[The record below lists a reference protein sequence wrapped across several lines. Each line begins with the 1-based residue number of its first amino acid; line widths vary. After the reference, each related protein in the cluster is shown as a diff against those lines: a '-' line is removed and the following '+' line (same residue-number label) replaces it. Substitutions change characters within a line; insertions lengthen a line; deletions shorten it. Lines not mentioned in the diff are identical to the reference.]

1 MRKPAGLLY
10 GVGELPPWPV
20 ALLNGIQHVGVITIN
35 LIYPVLVFRLAG
47 ASTATITELVAVGL
61 AILGI
66 TTFMQTAR
74 RGPLGTGY
82 MCPTTFTAT
91 YLAPSLLAAK
101 IGGLPLVFGMTLF
114 AGVVETAL
122 ARALHR
128 LRAVVPV
135 ELSGLVI
142 ILIGL
147 TAALVGVRTIAGTS
161 AQPPSVDD
169 WTVAAVTL
177 AVTIALNIWGKG
189 LARML
194 SALAGMI
201 AGYLAAAALGLF
213 PTADIEL
220 LRTADWIALPSLRHV
235 SWSFDF
241 GLVAAF
247 GIAALAAAMKAMG
260 TITMCQKANDADWV
274 RSDNR
279 TNARGV
285 IADGLG
291 SALSG
296 LMGGVGINTSTPSVG
311 IATASG
317 VTSRV
322 VAYAAAVIF
331 LVLALTPKFAAVLAI
346 MPRPVMAAALVFAA
360 CFILVSGLQIATSRL
375 LDSRR
380 TLTIGLGLIAGVSV
394 DVVPALAGAAAG
406 WIKPLIGSSLVFG
419 TTVALAFNFLFRL
432 GVRQR
437 VVLVIEP
444 AADATTLID
453 DFFRRQGAT
462 WGARP
467 DIVAR
472 ATFGAQQV
480 VEAIIEYGGARGPLE
495 LEASFDEF
503 SLDLQVR
510 YEGRVLEIPERRP
523 GLDEIRDSEDG
534 AMRLA
539 GFLMRRNADG
549 IRVQQQGPRA
559 MIRFHFDH

>member
-1 MRKPAGLLY
+1 MRKPAGLIY
-10 GVGELPPWPV
+10 GVGEIPPWPV
-20 ALLNGIQHVGVITIN
+20 VLLNGVQHVGVITIN
-35 LIYPVLVFRLAG
+35 LVYPVLVFRLAG
-47 ASTATITELVAVGL
+47 ASTETITALVAVGL
-61 AILGI
+61 AILGV
-66 TTFMQTAR
+66 TTMMQAAAR
-74 RGPLGTGY
+74 SPIGTGY

-101 IGGLPLVFGMTLF
+101 IGGLPLVFGMTIF
-114 AGVVETAL
+114 AGVVETVL

-128 LRAVVPV
+128 LRSVVPA

-142 ILIGL
+142 VLIGM
-147 TAALVGVRTIAGTS
+147 TAGLVGIRTMAG
-161 AQPPSVDD
+161 AGGQPPAADE
-169 WTVAAVTL
+169 WMVAAVTL

-189 LARML
+189 LPRML
-194 SALAGMI
+194 SALIGMV

-213 PTADIEL
+213 PAADLEQL
-220 LRTADWIALPSLRHV
+220 GAASWIALPTLRHV
-235 SWSFDF
+235 AWSFDS
-241 GLVAAF
+241 GLMAAF

-279 TNARGV
+279 ANARGV

-291 SALSG
+291 TTLSG
-296 LMGGVGINTSTPSVG
+296 LLGGVGINTSTPSVG

-317 VTSRV
+317 VASRV
-322 VAYAAAVIF
+322 VAYAVAALF
-331 LVLALTPKFAAVLAI
+331 LLLALTPKFAAVLAI

-360 CFILVSGLQIATSRL
+360 CFILISGLQIVTSRL
-375 LDSRR
+375 LDGRR
-380 TLTIGLGLIAGVSV
+380 TLTIGLGLIAGLGIE
-394 DVVPALAGAAAG
+394 VVPALAAAAPA
-406 WIKPLIGSSLVFG
+406 WIKPFVGSSLVFG
-419 TTVALAFNFLFRL
+419 TAVALAFNLLFRL

-437 VVLVIEP
+437 VVLAIDP
-444 AADATTLID
+444 AADVPGAID
-453 DFFRRQGAT
+453 EFFRRQGAA

-472 ATFGAQQV
+472 ATFGAQQL
-480 VEAIIEYGGARGPLE
+480 VEAVIEYGGASGPLE

-510 YEGRVLEIPERRP
+510 YEGRVLEVPDRRP
-523 GLDEIRDSEDG
+523 GLDEIRDSDEG

-539 GFLMRRNADG
+539 GYLLRRNADG
-549 IRVQQQGPRA
+549 IRAQLQGSRA